1 MEGTKGIRVKLR
13 NNNQSLIRVESVM
26 SPAGGGA
33 GGGLDNPIASTYHL
47 FNPLYNTAHIL
58 QYIFPQASLCFRHF
72 LTQVVCKWLQPFVVG
87 VIIDFIGFWFFPH
100 CFRVPFPPPAPPPAG
115 DSHPLD
121 PPPAGDSYLPRFP
134 WILCRCVS
142 P

>member
-58 QYIFPQASLCFRHF
+58 QYIF
-72 LTQVVCKWLQPFVVG
+72 VG
-87 VIIDFIGFWFFPH
+87 KPDYGKSSAFKRAGLLLIFFPS
-100 CFRVPFPPPAPPPAG
+100 FIV
-115 DSHPLD
+115 
-121 PPPAGDSYLPRFP
+121 
-134 WILCRCVS
+134 
-142 P
+142 

>member
-1 MEGTKGIRVKLR
+1 
-13 NNNQSLIRVESVM
+13 M

-47 FNPLYNTAHIL
+47 FNPLYNTAYIL

-87 VIIDFIGFWFFPH
+87 VIIGFIGFWFFPH
-100 CFRVPFPPPAPPPAG
+100 CFPVPFPPPAPPPAG
-115 DSHPLD
+115 DS
-121 PPPAGDSYLPRFP
+121 GQPRFQ

-142 P
+142 QERHGQTKFVHATQPNRLT